1 MLIDNQRKIITKI
14 ITYILSQV
22 QVQSYTYRTL
32 QKKDITDTE
41 SVFLIFQSLVLV
53 ITSNSSRDN
62 PS

>member
-22 QVQSYTYRTL
+22 QVQSYTYRTQ

-41 SVFLIFQSLVLV
+41 SVFLIFQSLVLPTPAK
-53 ITSNSSRDN
+53 IIYLE
-62 PS
+62 

>member
-22 QVQSYTYRTL
+22 HVQSYTYRTL

-41 SVFLIFQSLVLV
+41 SVFLIFQSLVLPTPAK
-53 ITSNSSRDN
+53 IIYLE
-62 PS
+62 

>member
-41 SVFLIFQSLVLV
+41 SVFLIFQSLVLPTPAK
-53 ITSNSSRDN
+53 IIYLE
-62 PS
+62 